1 MSRFRLWHSLRQR
14 LGRPRDSAYD
24 DLSVFQPTLV
34 TDWRGVSTPPAA
46 DSDSVWA
53 MPSAPGLGV
62 GAASE
67 MFPDAAP
74 VGRSAQARRLES
86 QEVQAAQETR
96 APGAA
101 AARRGGA
108 PSRTARRQVPVFDED
123 SMLDIVD
130 DEPPAA
136 RPPSPAARPVA
147 STPASQP
154 AQPPQ
159 PTRARPGPG
168 PVAAQPP
175 AAPAPVAT
183 SGAEGSPVAVPIHA
197 PVAAPITPPRIA
209 ATAVPEPDDAG
220 APAAG
225 PEALGSDAVAAAER
239 AFGRPLRH
247 PVSPYESRE
256 AAYRRSQRTPGNPVP
271 AATGLPAAGAPAGH
285 DTGHDSRATAAHEAL
300 HPMGAAAP
308 APAAIARPPR
318 RGSTGLPPRSAA
330 AHAAAHPAARAER
343 PPAGEVEII
352 TPQARPQGP
361 GRGPEPIAPASTG
374 FGDTGDA
381 AQASPMA
388 RAVPWLGP
396 AAMALA
402 AIGAIGW
409 GYQQLVEHTP
419 PPAPAPASPLPLRRV
434 ASAPARPLGDG
445 MPVAADA
452 SASAAAA
459 VTTAASSAGVPVV
472 SAASAASA
480 TGPAAAPVP
489 ASVTTASATAPTAP
503 TGREGPSGVKP
514 PSPALV
520 PALAPATS
528 PTASPEPSPAP
539 TAGLPVPGTNAPR
552 GGVAPQTVAQTVA
565 QAAAQTTAPA
575 ANPAI
580 ARTAAQPPA
589 LPGPATPRAPSQATP
604 SPTATPSATPTT
616 GRTRSVPASGH
627 IVAWQEVVVAA
638 EQPIGRLT
646 ELHAQVGQWVR
657 RGQLLASF
665 AAETA
670 RADLAQADARLAE
683 AEAALLA
690 AQADAQRA
698 RQVQGSGAL
707 SAQAVNQM
715 LTAEQTAKARLRA
728 AQAGSQ
734 AQKLRLEQ
742 AQVRAPFDGLVL
754 QRPATVGAVPA
765 PGAELYRL
773 LRDGRLE
780 WRAELPA
787 AELAALPPGTPARL
801 SLPDGRVVQGQVRL
815 VDPQVDPRTRTGIVH
830 VELPAGA
837 PVKPGETPVLQL
849 RPGLLARG
857 ELQAPVTAAPAT
869 APVAG
874 R

>member
-1 MSRFRLWHSLRQR
+1 
-14 LGRPRDSAYD
+14 
-24 DLSVFQPTLV
+24 
-34 TDWRGVSTPPAA
+34 
-46 DSDSVWA
+46 
-53 MPSAPGLGV
+53 
-62 GAASE
+62 
-67 MFPDAAP
+67 
-74 VGRSAQARRLES
+74 
-86 QEVQAAQETR
+86 
-96 APGAA
+96 
-101 AARRGGA
+101 
-108 PSRTARRQVPVFDED
+108 
-123 SMLDIVD
+123 
-130 DEPPAA
+130 
-136 RPPSPAARPVA
+136 
-147 STPASQP
+147 
-154 AQPPQ
+154 
-159 PTRARPGPG
+159 
-168 PVAAQPP
+168 
-175 AAPAPVAT
+175 
-183 SGAEGSPVAVPIHA
+183 
-197 PVAAPITPPRIA
+197 
-209 ATAVPEPDDAG
+209 
-220 APAAG
+220 
-225 PEALGSDAVAAAER
+225 R

-256 AAYRRSQRTPGNPVP
+256 AAYRRSQRTPGNPVA

-285 DTGHDSRATAAHEAL
+285 DTGHDSRATPAHEAL
-300 HPMGAAAP
+300 HPAGAAP
-308 APAAIARPPR
+308 PAAIARPPR
-318 RGSTGLPPRSAA
+318 SGSTGLPPRSAA
-330 AHAAAHPAARAER
+330 THAAARAER
-343 PPAGEVEII
+343 PPVGEVEII

-445 MPVAADA
+445 VPVAADA
-452 SASAAAA
+452 SASA
-459 VTTAASSAGVPVV
+459 AASSAGVPVV
-472 SAASAASA
+472 SAANAASAAGAVSVAGRSASAAVTPGMMAGATAPATTTATTGAAPAMPAAATAPAAPVAAPTAPAGTAVPTARTGPTAVA

-503 TGREGPSGVKP
+503 TGREGLSGVKP

-520 PALAPATS
+520 PATS
-528 PTASPEPSPAP
+528 PTASPAPSPAP

-552 GGVAPQTVAQTVA
+552 GGVAPQTVAQT
-565 QAAAQTTAPA
+565 AAQTTAPA
-575 ANPAI
+575 ANPAT
-580 ARTAAQPPA
+580 ARTAAQPPVP
-589 LPGPATPRAPSQATP
+589 PGPATPRAPSQAAP

-616 GRTRSVPASGH
+616 GRTRNVPASGH

-665 AAETA
+665 AAEAA

-857 ELQAPVTAAPAT
+857 ELQAPVTATPAT